1 MDGALTF
8 VSEGDRK
15 TGRPATYPLLW
26 PRPDKPAARFYTVS
40 GRVEDTARGE
50 GVGSFV
56 RNWSLSMRLLSVAPY
71 LSEAWPMLRPFTPP
85 GNTCN
90 LANSKGFSYS
100 IAFLFHRFDAVP
112 SKKGTMIAFVSKGS
126 GEYLEDKGIFSD
138 IESSIKLNEAT
149 KEDTINIGD
158 EDRGWDTGLLA
169 KLLLIFMQIYGFE
182 GGEGRSRRKV
192 LEGERSGR
200 IVRRGARSLL
210 NLPNTASPIPRLPFL
225 LSSSR
230 EKLGGF
236 VLRRK
241 TSSFQPARMS
251 FTTCLRTVHIPRP
264 FCGSSTICDV
274 TRHNFDR
281 WFFPF
286 SPRINP
292 FLSSFQV
299 LRHGYYFRDY
309 CTKENE

>member
-100 IAFLFHRFDAVP
+100 IAFFSHRFDAAAA
-112 SKKGTMIAFVSKGS
+112 KKGNNDCIRFEGI
-126 GEYLEDKGIFSD
+126 GGIF
-138 IESSIKLNEAT
+138 
-149 KEDTINIGD
+149 
-158 EDRGWDTGLLA
+158 
-169 KLLLIFMQIYGFE
+169 E
-182 GGEGRSRRKV
+182 G
-192 LEGERSGR
+192 
-200 IVRRGARSLL
+200 
-210 NLPNTASPIPRLPFL
+210 
-225 LSSSR
+225 
-230 EKLGGF
+230 
-236 VLRRK
+236 
-241 TSSFQPARMS
+241 
-251 FTTCLRTVHIPRP
+251 
-264 FCGSSTICDV
+264 
-274 TRHNFDR
+274 
-281 WFFPF
+281 
-286 SPRINP
+286 
-292 FLSSFQV
+292 
-299 LRHGYYFRDY
+299 
-309 CTKENE
+309 